1 MASNPY
7 LLAADNPAA
16 LLTLLRENP
25 AIAAGQDEHGYS
37 LVHAAASYNH
47 LDLLRALV
55 REFGVN
61 VDLRDED
68 EETALFVVET
78 VEAAK
83 CLVEELGAD
92 INAKGADGITAS
104 QKIEGEADYPEVAQ
118 YLNGIESQRT
128 AAAAAAAAAEG
139 DVQTTAAQTT
149 EASDTA
155 APPVDMPP
163 VPEGLAVTLG
173 TMDQADEVPDE
184 VDPEFKRRI
193 EQLAERED
201 FHTDEG
207 QAELRRL
214 IEDAILDQGLGDERS
229 VRQKQG

>member
-1 MASNPY
+1 MAPNPY
-7 LLAADNPAA
+7 LLAADNPDA

-25 AIAAGQDEHGYS
+25 AIASGQDEHGYS

-47 LDLLRALV
+47 LELLRALI
-55 REFGVN
+55 REFNVN
-61 VDLRDED
+61 VDIKDED

-78 VEAAK
+78 VAAAK

-104 QKIEGEADYPEVAQ
+104 QKIEGEGDYPEVAE
-118 YLNGIESQRT
+118 YLQGIETQRI
-128 AAAAAAAAAEG
+128 ASAAAAAEAAAPASNT
-139 DVQTTAAQTT
+139 DTA
-149 EASDTA
+149 DTA
-155 APPVDMPP
+155 APPIDMPP

-173 TMDQADEVPDE
+173 TMDQAEEVPAE

-201 FHTDEG
+201 FHTAVG

-214 IEDAILDQGLGDERS
+214 IEDAVLGQELGDERS

>member
-1 MASNPY
+1 MAPNPY
-7 LLAADNPAA
+7 LLAADNPDA

-25 AIAAGQDEHGYS
+25 AIASGQDEHGYS

-47 LDLLRALV
+47 LELLRALI
-55 REFGVN
+55 REFNVN
-61 VDLRDED
+61 VDIKDED

-78 VEAAK
+78 VAAAK

-104 QKIEGEADYPEVAQ
+104 QKIEGEGDYPEIAE
-118 YLNGIESQRT
+118 YLQGIETQRSAS
-128 AAAAAAAAAEG
+128 AAAAAKAAAPTST
-139 DVQTTAAQTT
+139 TTAATT
-149 EASDTA
+149 DTA
-155 APPVDMPP
+155 APPIDMPP

-173 TMDQADEVPDE
+173 TMDQAEEVPAE

-201 FHTDEG
+201 FHTATG

-214 IEDAILDQGLGDERS
+214 VEDAVLGQDLGDERS

>member
-1 MASNPY
+1 MAPNPY
-7 LLAADNPAA
+7 LLAADNPDA

-25 AIAAGQDEHGYS
+25 AIASGQDEHGYS

-47 LDLLRALV
+47 LELLRALI
-55 REFGVN
+55 REFNVN
-61 VDLRDED
+61 VNIKDED

-78 VEAAK
+78 VAAAK

-104 QKIEGEADYPEVAQ
+104 QKIEGEGDYPEVSE
-118 YLNGIESQRT
+118 YLQSIETQRT
-128 AAAAAAAAAEG
+128 ASAAAPAE
-139 DVQTTAAQTT
+139 TAAP
-149 EASDTA
+149 ASSTATDTA
-155 APPVDMPP
+155 APPIDMPP
-163 VPEGLAVTLG
+163 LPEGLAVTLG
-173 TMDQADEVPDE
+173 TMDQAEEVPAE

-201 FHTDEG
+201 FHTATG

-214 IEDAILDQGLGDERS
+214 IEDAVLGQDLGDERS

>member
-118 YLNGIESQRT
+118 YFNGIESQRT

>member
-1 MASNPY
+1 MAPNPY
-7 LLAADNPAA
+7 LLAADNPDA

-25 AIAAGQDEHGYS
+25 AIASGQDEHGYS

-47 LDLLRALV
+47 LELLRALI
-55 REFGVN
+55 REFNVN
-61 VDLRDED
+61 VDIKDED

-78 VEAAK
+78 VAAAK

-104 QKIEGEADYPEVAQ
+104 QKIEGEGDYPEIAE
-118 YLNGIESQRT
+118 YLQGIETQRT
-128 AAAAAAAAAEG
+128 ASAAAAAKASAPTST
-139 DVQTTAAQTT
+139 TTATDTAT
-149 EASDTA
+149 DTA
-155 APPVDMPP
+155 APPIDMPP

-173 TMDQADEVPDE
+173 TMDQAEEVPAE

-201 FHTDEG
+201 FHTATG

-214 IEDAILDQGLGDERS
+214 VEDAVLGQDLGDERS

>member
-1 MASNPY
+1 MAPNPY
-7 LLAADNPAA
+7 LLAADNPDA

-25 AIAAGQDEHGYS
+25 AIASGQDEHGYS

-47 LDLLRALV
+47 LELLRALI
-55 REFGVN
+55 REFNVN
-61 VDLRDED
+61 VDIKDED

-78 VEAAK
+78 VAAAK

-104 QKIEGEADYPEVAQ
+104 QKIEGEGDYPEIAE
-118 YLNGIESQRT
+118 YLQGIETQRSAS
-128 AAAAAAAAAEG
+128 AAAAAKAAAPTST
-139 DVQTTAAQTT
+139 TTAATT
-149 EASDTA
+149 DTA
-155 APPVDMPP
+155 APSIDMPP

-173 TMDQADEVPDE
+173 TMDQAEEVPAE

-201 FHTDEG
+201 FHTATG

-214 IEDAILDQGLGDERS
+214 VEDAVLGQDLGDERS

>member
-1 MASNPY
+1 MGPNPY

-25 AIAAGQDEHGYS
+25 AIASGQDEHGYS

-47 LDLLRALV
+47 LELLRALV
-55 REFGVN
+55 QEFGVN

-78 VEAAK
+78 VDAAK

-104 QKIEGEADYPEVAQ
+104 QKIEGEADYPEVAE
-118 YLNGIESQRT
+118 YLKGVESQRT
-128 AAAAAAAAAEG
+128 AASSAA
-139 DVQTTAAQTT
+139 TT
-149 EASDTA
+149 EGNGQPTTTVDTA
-155 APPVDMPP
+155 APPVEMPP
-163 VPEGLAVTLG
+163 IPEGLAVTLG
-173 TMDQADEVPDE
+173 TMEQAEEVPEE

-201 FHTDEG
+201 FHAAEG

-214 IEDAILDQGLGDERS
+214 IEDAILDQGLGDERN